1 MPPVAQSCLRSDP
14 SFFAVAALYEQCR
27 LENTSARGMSTTS
40 SHEALYFIC
49 EKNRVCALPCELM
62 IYTIYLTQEIVAG
75 TAVVA

>member
-1 MPPVAQSCLRSDP
+1 
-14 SFFAVAALYEQCR
+14 
-27 LENTSARGMSTTS
+27 MSTTS